1 MALVAYDSLVYPTTS
16 QISEWISKVEEVV
29 GLCFFTSLFEN
40 YLYIFQRMRLAI
52 KLLSAILPKKRYLS
66 HKSMLFR
73 ADKTQNERILR
84 GLQQKACLSDREIQ
98 KHLRE
103 KELEKVLRQQS
114 EEKATDYEMKFNNER
129 AQRSRELYGIFFKLI
144 AEILA
149 FT

>member
-1 MALVAYDSLVYPTTS
+1 
-16 QISEWISKVEEVV
+16 
-29 GLCFFTSLFEN
+29 
-40 YLYIFQRMRLAI
+40 
-52 KLLSAILPKKRYLS
+52 
-66 HKSMLFR
+66 MLFR

-84 GLQQKACLSDREIQ
+84 GLQQKARLSDREIQ

-129 AQRSRELYGIFFKLI
+129 AQRLRELYVDAINFLKLN